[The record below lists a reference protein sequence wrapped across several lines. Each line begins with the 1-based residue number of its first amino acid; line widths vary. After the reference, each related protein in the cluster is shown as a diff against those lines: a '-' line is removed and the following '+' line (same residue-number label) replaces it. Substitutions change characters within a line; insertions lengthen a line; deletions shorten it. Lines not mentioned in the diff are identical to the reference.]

1 MVIFLTLAGSFKLH
15 PLSLSLSLSLS
26 VSSDGGAEPSALADD
41 NGSEEDYSYEDLC
54 RASPRYLQPGG
65 EQLAINE
72 VRGLIPHGSS
82 RGRRPGFQGP
92 EPTRTLLSDYFLVN
106 IC

>member
-1 MVIFLTLAGSFKLH
+1 MVIFLTLAVSFKLH
-15 PLSLSLSLSLS
+15 RLSLSHS
-26 VSSDGGAEPSALADD
+26 VSSDGGAESSALADD

-54 RASPRYLQPGG
+54 RANPRYLQPGG

-72 VRGLIPHGSS
+72 VLGFIPHGSS
-82 RGRRPGFQGP
+82 QCRRPSFQGL
-92 EPTRTLLSDYFLVN
+92 EPTHTLLSDYFLV